1 MADRYMIQQDA
12 GIPEGVSI
20 PENTKKKL
28 VRNAELAEKK
38 KAAVAKTTAF
48 RKEQRHKLKMR
59 TLKFEKEYKM
69 QQSKLVAMRR
79 EAKVNGNFFV
89 EPEPKLLFV
98 TRITGINKLAP
109 KPRKILQLLRLRQ
122 LHNGVFLK
130 VSKPMM
136 NMLKYIQ
143 PYVTYGYPNL
153 KTTRELIYKRGFGK
167 IDKQRVP
174 LMDNNVISE
183 RLGQYGMHGMEDLVH
198 EIYTVGPNFKQA
210 ANFLWP
216 FKLSAP
222 RGGFVNKRHGYGEV
236 RGGDWGNREELVNEL
251 IRRMN

>member
-1 MADRYMIQQDA
+1 MAERYKIEQDA
-12 GIPEGVSI
+12 GIPEGVAI
-20 PENTKKKL
+20 PESTKKKL

-38 KAAVAKTTAF
+38 KAAVMASTQL
-48 RKEQRHKLKMR
+48 RKEQRHSLKMR
-59 TLKFEKEYKM
+59 TLKFEKEYRMM
-69 QQSKLVAMRR
+69 QSNLVAMRR
-79 EAKVNGNFFV
+79 EAKASGNFFV

-98 TRITGINKLAP
+98 VRISGINKLSP

-153 KTTRELIYKRGFGK
+153 KTVRELIYKRGYGK
-167 IDKQRVP
+167 VDKQRIP
-174 LMDNNVISE
+174 LMDNQIVTDK
-183 RLGQYGMHGMEDLVH
+183 LGEYGIHGLEDLIH
-198 EIYTVGPNFKQA
+198 EIYTVGPHFKQA
-210 ANFLWP
+210 SNFLWP

-222 RGGFVNKRHGYGEV
+222 RHGFVNKRHGYCEV

>member
-1 MADRYMIQQDA
+1 MVQR
-12 GIPEGVSI
+12 
-20 PENTKKKL
+20 KL
-28 VRNAELAEKK
+28 ERNAELAEKK

-153 KTTRELIYKRGFGK
+153 KTVRELIYKRGFGK
-167 IDKQRVP
+167 VDKQRIP
-174 LMDNNVISE
+174 LMDNQIITDK
-183 RLGQYGMHGMEDLVH
+183 LGQYGIMGVEDLIH
-198 EIYTVGPNFKQA
+198 EVYTVGPNFKQVS
-210 ANFLWP
+210 NFLWP

-222 RGGFVNKRHGYGEV
+222 RHGFVNKRHGYCEPT
-236 RGGDWGNREELVNEL
+236 GGDWGNREELVNEL
-251 IRRMN
+251 ISRMN